1 MKIGIIGLPQSGKKT
16 LFKTLTQIET
26 LPVVKAGEAMM
37 GMAALRDSRFDKLV
51 DMYAPE
57 KIAPAKITYA
67 VLPKLEKET
76 LREGKIFI
84 QISDVDVVCLVVS
97 DFHDESIYH
106 VDGSIDAK
114 RDIANISSELI
125 LHDLLFVEKRTQ
137 RLKLNLKKIKNKTEQ
152 NELELMEK
160 MKICLEEDK
169 PLRSMTID
177 EESRVLISG
186 YPLITFK
193 EMIVVLNTDDARSH
207 DNKEEEHKALCES
220 LLVDL
225 MPISAQIESEIA
237 SLDSVQEQQEF
248 LEELGIT
255 EPAIERFTLLCL
267 KKLGYISFF
276 TVGKDE
282 VRQWLLRNGSLAPQ
296 AAGVIHSDLERGF
309 IRAELMKY
317 DELMQYKT
325 EAALKD
331 VGKQHLKGKD
341 YLVCDGDIMNILF
354 KV

>member
-16 LFKTLTQIET
+16 LFKTLTQIEM
-26 LPVVKAGEAMM
+26 LPVVKLGEAMM

-57 KIAPAKITYA
+57 KVAPAKITYA

-106 VDGSIDAK
+106 VDGSIDPK
-114 RDIANISSELI
+114 RDITNINAELI
-125 LHDLLFVEKRTQ
+125 LHDLLFVEKRIE
-137 RLKLNLKKIKNKTEQ
+137 KLTHSLKKIKNKDEQ
-152 NELELMEK
+152 RELDLMEK
-160 MKICLEEDK
+160 LKTCLEEDK
-169 PLRSMTID
+169 PLRSLEID
-177 EESRVLISG
+177 DESKLLISG
-186 YPLITFK
+186 YPLITRK

-207 DNKEEEHKALCES
+207 GLKDEECKALCEN
-220 LLVDL
+220 LVFDM
-225 MPISAQIESEIA
+225 MPVSAQIESEIA
-237 SLDSVQEQQEF
+237 SLDSVDEQKEF

-255 EPAIERFTLLCL
+255 EPAIERFTQLCL

-309 IRAELMKY
+309 IRAELMKF

-325 EAALKD
+325 EAALK
-331 VGKQHLKGKD
+331 VAGKQHLKGKD
-341 YLVCDGDIMNILF
+341 YVVADGDIMNILF